1 MSKTLS
7 EYEQRELA
15 DRYGIPLAAMKA
27 IVEVECKG
35 SGFNSDGTPV
45 ILYERHKFYEGLRA
59 INWITKAREWSQKYP
74 DLCNP
79 YAGGYGKY
87 SEQHKK
93 LARAAELNRGVALE
107 SCSWGL
113 GQVMGYHWKSLG
125 YTNLQE
131 FINCMYKS
139 EYCQLD
145 AMCRFIE
152 VNKLLPFI
160 RKKDWAGFAMRYNGG
175 GYRKNKY
182 DTKLAAAYKKFG
194 GV

>member
-1 MSKTLS
+1 MSKKMN
-7 EYEQRELA
+7 EIEQRELA
-15 DRYGIPLAAMKA
+15 DWYDIPLAAIKA
-27 IVEVECKG
+27 IIEVECKG

-45 ILYERHKFYEGLRA
+45 ILYERHKFYEGLLA

-93 LARAAELNRGVALE
+93 LARAAELNRTVALE

-131 FINCMYKS
+131 FINYMYKS

-152 VNKLLPFI
+152 VNNLLPFI
-160 RKKDWAGFAMRYNGG
+160 RKKDWAGFAMRYNGS

-194 GV
+194 GI